1 MPNMQEEYSI
11 NNISSHWNTMHVIS
25 NGGSH
30 FIDKTFRA
38 FLKELAPSTTLLPLT
53 ILKQASRPRQQIN
66 RSRMS
71 YRK

>member
-1 MPNMQEEYSI
+1 
-11 NNISSHWNTMHVIS
+11 MHVIS

-53 ILKQASRPRQQIN
+53 ILKQASRPRHPIN